1 MSCRDGVEKVRYR
14 DLFTL
19 PSGEVLENL
28 HPSEPKQQCLVWSE
42 NHLKYGLETP
52 SFRSYCYPQVF
63 CGVCRWGF

>member
-42 NHLKYGLETP
+42 NHSTTTLLSRIVKA
-52 SFRSYCYPQVF
+52 SFLLTNREH
-63 CGVCRWGF
+63 GH